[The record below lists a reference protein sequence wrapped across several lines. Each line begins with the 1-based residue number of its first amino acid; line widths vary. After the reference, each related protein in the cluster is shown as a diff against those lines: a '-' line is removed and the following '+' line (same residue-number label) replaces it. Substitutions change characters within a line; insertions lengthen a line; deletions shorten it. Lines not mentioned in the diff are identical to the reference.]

1 MTQLTITDKLG
12 NLNHDTDSFQK
23 LEYLKVLR
31 VCQGNFDLS
40 STFDVSNKD
49 DILKTLG
56 NMGVDVF
63 HIRPPSSLFTKRSNE
78 KMMAMIEDTSNCLQN
93 NLILIKDD

>member
-1 MTQLTITDKLG
+1 MDQYRFFLAVI
-12 NLNHDTDSFQK
+12 DSFQK
-23 LEYLKVLR
+23 LEHLKVLR
-31 VCQGNFDLS
+31 VYQGKFDLS

-63 HIRPPSSLFTKRSNE
+63 HIRPTSSLFTKRSNE
-78 KMMAMIEDTSNCLQN
+78 KMMVITKDTSNCLKN
-93 NLILIKDD
+93 N

>member
-1 MTQLTITDKLG
+1 MIHFK
-12 NLNHDTDSFQK
+12 SFNTF
-23 LEYLKVLR
+23 KVLR
-31 VCQGNFDLS
+31 VCQGKFDLS

-63 HIRPPSSLFTKRSNE
+63 HIRPPSSLFTKRINE
-78 KMMAMIEDTSNCLQN
+78 KMMVITKDTSNCLQN

>member
-1 MTQLTITDKLG
+1 MDQYCFFLAVI
-12 NLNHDTDSFQK
+12 DSFQK
-23 LEYLKVLR
+23 LEHLKVLR
-31 VCQGNFDLS
+31 VYQGKFDLS

-56 NMGVDVF
+56 IMRVDVF

-78 KMMAMIEDTSNCLQN
+78 KIMVITKDTSNCLQN
-93 NLILIKDD
+93 NLILIKDN

>member
-1 MTQLTITDKLG
+1 MESTIETSWQ
-12 NLNHDTDSFQK
+12 NLFNDSLQK
-23 LEYLKVLR
+23 RDYLKVLR
-31 VCQGNFDLS
+31 VCQGKFDLS

-78 KMMAMIEDTSNCLQN
+78 KMLVITKDTSNCLQN

>member
-12 NLNHDTDSFQK
+12 NLNHDTDSFKK

-56 NMGVDVF
+56 IMGVGVF
-63 HIRPPSSLFTKRSNE
+63 HIRPPSSHFTKIATR
-78 KMMAMIEDTSNCLQN
+78 K
-93 NLILIKDD
+93 

>member
-1 MTQLTITDKLG
+1 MIHFK
-12 NLNHDTDSFQK
+12 SFNTF
-23 LEYLKVLR
+23 KVLR
-31 VCQGNFDLS
+31 VCQGKFDLS

-78 KMMAMIEDTSNCLQN
+78 KMMVRTLSIVKGNKSF
-93 NLILIKDD
+93 NLVWSKCGSQ

>member
-1 MTQLTITDKLG
+1 MRLHGKTFSF
-12 NLNHDTDSFQK
+12 NDSLQK
-23 LEYLKVLR
+23 RDYLKVLR
-31 VCQGNFDLS
+31 VCQGKFDLS